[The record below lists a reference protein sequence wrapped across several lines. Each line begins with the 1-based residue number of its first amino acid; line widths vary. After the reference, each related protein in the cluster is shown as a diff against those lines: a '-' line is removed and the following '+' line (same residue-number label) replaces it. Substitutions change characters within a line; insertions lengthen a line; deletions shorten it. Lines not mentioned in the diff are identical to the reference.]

1 MELQKRKNFKQP
13 DNITSW
19 GKWLYDQLFKRNIS
33 ILELANAVHVR
44 SSTVYSWMRDRQNR
58 VPAYRIVDICAVL
71 ANSEEEYRG
80 LIIEANR
87 NLVNYQFAYRHKKGL
102 K

>member
-1 MELQKRKNFKQP
+1 MKRKNFKQP
-13 DNITSW
+13 ANITRW
-19 GKWLYDQLFKRNIS
+19 GKWLYNELFEHNITIKEMADKLYVQS
-33 ILELANAVHVR
+33 G
-44 SSTVYSWMRDRQNR
+44 TVYSWMRDRQNR

-87 NLVNYQFAYRHKKGL
+87 NLVNYDFAYRRKKGL